1 MMARMG
7 KNIVK
12 AKWRKDAANIDFLT
26 GIRITGFDKKGLVS
40 EVLTIVYQDFKM
52 NCRSINFETTDGVF
66 EGRIMLYVQ
75 NLDVLHELLERLKS
89 VEGIQSVNRIDSYR
103 S

>member
-26 GIRITGFDKKGLVS
+26 GISISGFDRIGLLS
-40 EVLTIVYQDFKM
+40 EVLSIVYQNFKM
-52 NCRSINFETTDGVF
+52 NCRSINFETIDGVF
-66 EGRIMLYVQ
+66 EGKIMLYVQ
-75 NLDVLHELLERLKS
+75 NLDTLHELLERLRG
-89 VEGIQSVNRIDSYR
+89 VDGIQHVGRINSYR